1 VTSHPIRIGGGLI
14 VTGAGLESGTVFVDD
29 GLVGSI
35 GSTEPDSRTRHEINA
50 EGLIVA
56 PGLIDLQINGGFGLD
71 LLTEPDAMWELGRR
85 LPCHGV
91 TAFLPTI
98 ISSPAASTAAAIEA
112 LRRRPASFA
121 GAEPL
126 GLHFEGPMLNPNRRG
141 AHQIDHLR
149 NPAPTVIEQWSRRTG
164 VAMVTIAPEL
174 PGAITTITEL
184 VRRGITVSAGHSD
197 ATKDESEAARRSGV
211 TAVTHLFNAM
221 VPLSHR
227 DPNLLGVA
235 LAEDDLVCG
244 LIVDGVHIDP
254 LVVRAAWK
262 AKGSAGIAL
271 VTDAVAAMGQ
281 PAGEY
286 QLGGRRITADE
297 HGVRNTDGTL
307 AGSTLT
313 MDQALRNLI
322 AYTGC
327 NLDEGLLCATRTP
340 ADLIG
345 ARDRGRLEVGTVADV
360 VLLDRDHEVQI
371 TICAG
376 HVAFVADDARD
387 RVPNHLK
394 ES

>member
-1 VTSHPIRIGGGLI
+1 VSARPLRNGGGLI
-14 VTGAGLESGTVFVDD
+14 VNGVGLESGTVIIDD
-29 GLVGSI
+29 GLFGPI
-35 GSTEPDSRTRHEINA
+35 GSTEPEPKEKDDIDA

-71 LLTEPDAMWELGRR
+71 VLTDPEAMWELGRR

-98 ISSPAASTAAAIEA
+98 ISSPAASTDAAIEA
-112 LRRRPASFA
+112 LRRRPTSYV

-126 GLHFEGPMLNPNRRG
+126 GLHFEGPMLNPKRRG
-141 AHQIDHLR
+141 AHEVDHLLE
-149 NPAPTVIEQWSRRTG
+149 PTPTVIEQWSRGSG

-184 VRRGITVSAGHSD
+184 VRRGVTVCAGHSD
-197 ATKDESEAARRSGV
+197 ATKDDAEAARRSGV

-221 VPLSHR
+221 APLGHR
-227 DPNLLGVA
+227 DPNLVGVA
-235 LAEDDLVCG
+235 LADDGLVAG
-244 LIVDGVHIDP
+244 LIADGVHVDP
-254 LVVRAAWK
+254 VIVRAAWN
-262 AKGSAGIAL
+262 AKGPAGIAL

-297 HGVRNTDGTL
+297 QGVRNGDGTL

-322 AYTGC
+322 SYTGC
-327 NLDEGLLCATRTP
+327 SVGDGLMSATRTP

-345 ARDRGRLEVGTVADV
+345 AGDRGRLAAGAIADV
-360 VLLDRDHEVQI
+360 VLLDQDLEVQL
-371 TICAG
+371 TMCAG
-376 HVAFVADDARD
+376 RVVFVADCALD
-387 RVPNHLK
+387 RVPDHLN